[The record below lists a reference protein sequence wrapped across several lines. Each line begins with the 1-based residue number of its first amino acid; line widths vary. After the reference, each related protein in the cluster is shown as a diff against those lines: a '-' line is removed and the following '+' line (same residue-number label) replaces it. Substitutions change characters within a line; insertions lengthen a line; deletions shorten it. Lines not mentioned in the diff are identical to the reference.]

1 MAERRLTRGSKR
13 KRGKLGS
20 PGDQAGEKDLA
31 FVVGRSEDGEALH
44 VLRRR
49 AATGLVETGL
59 VRPLR
64 EGHAITG
71 EVVQLEPREES
82 PLLFDCETD
91 RELSAPTSEA
101 GGGPPQVASN
111 EYRRGWDA
119 IWGGRGRSTA
129 VN

>member
-13 KRGKLGS
+13 KYGK
-20 PGDQAGEKDLA
+20 PGDKDLA

-64 EGHAITG
+64 DGHAITG
-71 EVVQLEPREES
+71 EVVNLQPREES

-91 RELSAPTSEA
+91 RELSTPGAG

-119 IWGGRGRSTA
+119 IWGGRARASA

>member
-1 MAERRLTRGSKR
+1 MAERSLTRRSKR
-13 KRGKLGS
+13 KPAKLRS
-20 PGDQAGEKDLA
+20 AGGKDLA
-31 FVVGRSEDGEALH
+31 FVVGRSEDGEVLH

-64 EGHAITG
+64 DGHAITG
-71 EVVQLEPREES
+71 EVVQLAPREES

-91 RELSAPTSEA
+91 QELSAPGA
-101 GGGPPQVASN
+101 GGPPQVATN

-119 IWGGRGRSTA
+119 IWGGRGRASA

>member
-1 MAERRLTRGSKR
+1 MAERRQPRER
-13 KRGKLGS
+13 KHAAS
-20 PGDQAGEKDLA
+20 DKDLA
-31 FVVGRSEDGEALH
+31 LVFGPSEDGKGFN

-49 AATGLVETGL
+49 AGSPAVEAGT

-71 EVVQLEPREES
+71 EVVHLAPRPEA
-82 PLLFDCETD
+82 PFLFDCETD
-91 RELSAPTSEA
+91 QELSAPRAPSLV
-101 GGGPPQVASN
+101 GPPQVATD

-119 IWGGRGRSTA
+119 IWGVRPRPTA

>member
-1 MAERRLTRGSKR
+1 MAARRPSRARKAKAAERDVALV
-13 KRGKLGS
+13 
-20 PGDQAGEKDLA
+20 
-31 FVVGRSEDGEALH
+31 FGRSDDGDLH

-49 AATGLVETGL
+49 AETGNVEAGL

-71 EVVQLEPREES
+71 EVVSLAPREDS
-82 PLLFDCETD
+82 PFLYDVETD
-91 RELSAPTSEA
+91 QELSAPA
-101 GGGPPQVASN
+101 PRPQGGPPQVATN

-119 IWGGRGRSTA
+119 IWGRRARPTD